1 MFFGRNL
8 FQLVKKMGENE
19 TNTKTDS
26 NFARRIEYE
35 LKRAERYR
43 IFVSFLVFD
52 IGPVLESIGDYST
65 TGENLRRNFISAI
78 NSVIGNSVRE
88 VDIVSNGN
96 RVKIGVLC
104 PETSRQGAEAA
115 AKRIQV
121 VLSNYC
127 LNHFKNSN
135 DYIIPVEISSF
146 PDAAGNRSI
155 ASYSEEYA
163 DSVE

>member
-1 MFFGRNL
+1 
-8 FQLVKKMGENE
+8 MGEGRSN
-19 TNTKTDS
+19 TNSDNK
-26 NFARRIEYE
+26 FAKRIAYE

-52 IGPVLESIGDYST
+52 LGSVLEMVSDFSSGS
-65 TGENLRRNFISAI
+65 ENYRQNFIHTI

-88 VDIVSNGN
+88 VDVVSNGD
-96 RVKIGVLC
+96 RIKIGVLC

-115 AKRIQV
+115 AKRIQTA
-121 VLSNYC
+121 LGNYC
-127 LNHFKNSN
+127 LDHFKNSN

-163 DSVE
+163 NSID

>member
-1 MFFGRNL
+1 
-8 FQLVKKMGENE
+8 MGESKI
-19 TNTKTDS
+19 NTKKDHS
-26 NFARRIEYE
+26 FAKRIEYE

-52 IGPVLESIGDYST
+52 ISSVLEAIGDFSSA
-65 TGENLRRNFISAI
+65 GENLRQNFISSV

-88 VDIVSNGN
+88 VDVVSNGK
-96 RVKIGVLC
+96 RIKIGVLC

-115 AKRIQV
+115 AKRIQTA
-121 VLSNYC
+121 LSNYC
-127 LNHFKNSN
+127 LDHFKNSI

-163 DSVE
+163 SSIE